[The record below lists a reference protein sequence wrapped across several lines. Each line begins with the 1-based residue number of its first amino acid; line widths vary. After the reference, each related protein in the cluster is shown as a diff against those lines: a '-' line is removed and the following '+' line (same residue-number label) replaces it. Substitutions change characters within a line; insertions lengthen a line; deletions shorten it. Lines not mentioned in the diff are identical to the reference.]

1 VWTKTGR
8 KAIETIEAGD
18 LVLSQNV
25 DTGELKYKTV
35 LRRTQRPA
43 GPLLNI
49 STDRDELRVT
59 GGHVLWVA
67 GVGWRM
73 AKELGDDAVLH
84 SVSKPLVVRSAKPAA
99 DGEAYNLIVAD
110 FNTYFVGESGV
121 LAHDITPRRP
131 TQSVLPG
138 IPKST
143 MPKSQTA
150 SN

>member
-1 VWTKTGR
+1 
-8 KAIETIEAGD
+8 D

-25 DTGELKYKTV
+25 DTGELKYKMV
-35 LRRTQRPA
+35 MRRTQRPV
-43 GPLLNI
+43 GPLLSI
-49 STDRDELRVT
+49 ATDRDEFRVT
-59 GGHVLWVA
+59 GGHVLWVS
-67 GVGWRM
+67 GIGWRM
-73 AKELGDDAVLH
+73 AKELGENAVLH
-84 SVSKPLVVRSAKPAA
+84 CVSKPLIVRSTNPAP

-138 IPKST
+138 IPKSA
-143 MPKSQTA
+143 MAKVPVA